1 MSIALLIICFVII
14 LGLSSTILWIWA
26 LIDLTRNQT
35 LDTNMKIV
43 WVLVVVIFPF
53 IGSITYLVAGRAQ
66 KQRMV

>member
-1 MSIALLIICFVII
+1 M
-14 LGLSSTILWIWA
+14 ILWIWA

-53 IGSITYLVAGRAQ
+53 IGSITYLVAGRTQ